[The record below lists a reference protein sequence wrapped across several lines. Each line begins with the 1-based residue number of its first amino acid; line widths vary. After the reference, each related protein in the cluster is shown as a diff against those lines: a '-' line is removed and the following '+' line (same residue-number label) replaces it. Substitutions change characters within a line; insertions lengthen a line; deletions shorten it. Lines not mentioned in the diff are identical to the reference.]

1 MPIKF
6 RNMREEKA
14 WDMYV
19 CALVGG
25 NWKCTRQTAM
35 PIADE
40 MILIRRERQPEE
52 NENEED

>member
-1 MPIKF
+1 
-6 RNMREEKA
+6 MREEKA